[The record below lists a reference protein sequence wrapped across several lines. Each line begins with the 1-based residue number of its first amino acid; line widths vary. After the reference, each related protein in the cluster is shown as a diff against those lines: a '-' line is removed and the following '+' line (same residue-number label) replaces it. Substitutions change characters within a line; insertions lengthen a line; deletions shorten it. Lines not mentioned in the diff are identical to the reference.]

1 MKVKEVKCQKWE
13 SGKVGKFL
21 ISLTGVFR
29 DKGYMVTAVTV
40 TSSFRKKQKISVLI
54 CSIPKLFVLLR
65 LIAGKWPQRRS
76 LVRFS
81 WKYNKRLLLFG
92 IV

>member
-13 SGKVGKFL
+13 SGKVGKFV

-40 TSSFRKKQKISVLI
+40 TSLFSKKTKNICPFLLYYKTFRTFAL
-54 CSIPKLFVLLR
+54 KLCPHGLSASR
-65 LIAGKWPQRRS
+65 TE
-76 LVRFS
+76 
-81 WKYNKRLLLFG
+81 
-92 IV
+92 